1 MKMRRTKKALKE
13 FVNKNRTTVLDKK
26 DIKRFEQIIATVAR
40 VLRSC
45 SLPTPYGPLNEQ
57 RLLRIEEMLYEIL
70 PPGRIQG
77 KNKTMDSKH
86 WFLLLSAIWLQDIGM
101 CPLLFG
107 NIDKIREVEKK
118 KDQWLKEVRNDHPER
133 SAEFVGNTAEH
144 LGDLSDNEIK
154 DLQTMCHLHRRK
166 AYLELY
172 SAQSKSNDPAIN
184 LPLLIAYLRL
194 ADSLH
199 IPDRLSNNNFK
210 IHKLIGVDDTV
221 KFHWFKTLYVLDV
234 IIDPDKHTINIVIKK
249 RKDIDVSRFVEI
261 VRQEMQDELESLR
274 EILYKGDLT
283 FYLKVNC
290 EAKDAHLNDKE
301 IRWLNELL
309 TNIQLFDPTLTP
321 SASSV
326 TDIVLKQIEI
336 MIDFKDPESSVK
348 HVYDYS
354 RSVLIDIIK
363 ERPCYIMLGKIL
375 NMLDYI
381 LCRSGDDINKIK
393 MLLKAIRKLKSSR
406 TEALNKIQVNSFDKV
421 FRANSFLVYGF
432 SRTVISCL
440 EHLQT
445 KITRKKTIYVCEARP
460 KTKYRFNNRLIYS
473 DCIKY
478 IEELEKAEKNI
489 RQKNADASNYM
500 SGFNIIKVPDSGVAN
515 LFSHKKVEMVLL
527 GANGI
532 SLTGDVAHS
541 LGHLSIAV
549 LAANYRIPVY
559 VLANS
564 IKIGNFEKR
573 PDLKRDNE
581 WYTTDLHYAPALSKY
596 EDYNPREDIVPAD
609 KIEAIITEQEAIG
622 PSKAYLFED
631 KNWPERLMSK

>member
-1 MKMRRTKKALKE
+1 MNMHRKKQSLYN
-13 FVNKNRTTVLDKK
+13 FVNENRVKVLDKK
-26 DIKRFEQIIATVAR
+26 DIKRFEKIKDTVVR
-40 VLRSC
+40 VLHSC
-45 SLPTPYGPLNEQ
+45 NLPSPYAQLNEQ
-57 RLLRIEEMLYEIL
+57 RQLRIEEALYEIL

-77 KNKTMDSKH
+77 KSKTIVSKH
-86 WFLLLSAIWLQDIGM
+86 WFLLLSAVWLQDIGM
-101 CPLLFG
+101 HPLLFG

-118 KDQWLKEVRNDHPER
+118 DQWLKEVRNDHPRR
-133 SAEFVGNTAEH
+133 SAEYVKNIAEQ
-144 LGDLSDNEIK
+144 LCDLSGTEIK
-154 DLQTMCHLHRRK
+154 DLQTMCRLHRRK

-172 SAQSKSNDPAIN
+172 SEQSKSSDPAIN

-199 IPDRLSNNNFK
+199 IPDRVRYNRFK
-210 IHKLIGVDDTV
+210 IHKLIGVDETV
-221 KFHWFKTLYVLDV
+221 RFHWFKTLYVHNV

-261 VRQEMQDELESLR
+261 VKQELQDELESIR
-274 EILYKGDLT
+274 EILYEGNLT
-283 FYLKVNC
+283 FYLKINC
-290 EAKDAHLNDKE
+290 EAKEAPLNDKE

-309 TNIQLFDPTLTP
+309 ANIQLFDPTLTP

-336 MIDFKDPESSVK
+336 MIDLKDPASSVK

-363 ERPCYIMLGKIL
+363 ERPCYTMLGKIL

-381 LCRSGDDINKIK
+381 LSRSDDNIKKLRMLMHTIN
-393 MLLKAIRKLKSSR
+393 KLKSSR
-406 TEALNKIQVNSFDKV
+406 AEDLKKIKANSFDKI

-432 SRTVISCL
+432 SSTVICCL
-440 EHLQT
+440 EYLQT
-445 KITRKKTIYVCEARP
+445 KINRKRTIYVCEARP

-478 IEELEKAEKNI
+478 IEELETSEERA
-489 RQKNADASNYM
+489 RQKNADESNHM
-500 SGFNIIKVPDSGVAN
+500 SGFKIIKVPDSGVAN

-532 SLTGDVAHS
+532 SLNGDVAHS

-549 LAANYRIPVY
+549 MATNYRIPVY

-564 IKIGNFEKR
+564 IKIGSFEKK
-573 PDLKRDNE
+573 PDLQRDNE
-581 WYTTDLHYAPALSKY
+581 WHTTDLHYAPTISKY
-596 EDYNPREDIVPAD
+596 KDYNPREDIVPAD
-609 KIEAIITEQEAIG
+609 KIEAILTEQGAII
-622 PSKAYLFED
+622 PSEVYRFED
-631 KNWPERLMSK
+631 KNWPIHLIDK